1 MLRCSHERK
10 RERKRRRKKEKG
22 RGERIVS
29 ISRIDSRRDRGRDFQ
44 SSRLEAELIPGK
56 FKSLES
62 ENRSL
67 PPHGRRPR
75 LPEASSRDP
84 AT

>member
-1 MLRCSHERK
+1 M
-10 RERKRRRKKEKG
+10 
-22 RGERIVS
+22 S

-67 PPHGRRPR
+67 PPPHGRRPR
-75 LPEASSRDP
+75 LPEASSRPRGSELLDQGP
-84 AT
+84 VRNPIREDRSQPNY